1 MKKRPL
7 CCMCLVLFIIQS
19 LLLFWGGGQSQERLP
34 ADSIFQNEEEREV
47 VLQGQVYQKTNTS
60 KNQILYLKNNSIKS
74 RKESF
79 YESKII
85 VYDKTFQE
93 IEIGKTVKLR
103 GTAQKFDR
111 AHNPGNFD
119 QRQYYERQ
127 GIYGVVFSKEILRV
141 GGKVD
146 WLSERLY
153 RLKQSWK
160 EKLTEA
166 MGEKNGA
173 VLSAILLSEKKEMD
187 AEIKELY
194 QKTGIGHVLAI
205 SGLHISFI
213 GLSVY
218 HVFRKMGASYAA
230 AGIGAGS
237 LLFLYVLMIGCSVS
251 VVRAVIMLLI
261 RIGADMTGRVYD
273 MATALFFAGGVT
285 SLMQP
290 LYLVDAGF
298 LLSYGAVLGILMI
311 LPAVEKIFPCR
322 FKILKGI
329 YAGVGINMMLFPIL
343 LYFYFE
349 FPTYSLFLNILVL
362 PMMSW
367 VLGVGMAGSL
377 FFLIAPPIGTLLV
390 KVCGILLE
398 LFEWMSRLTG
408 KLPGARIV
416 FGQPAWWQIVIYYLF
431 LFFAVFFI
439 LQCEKKEMLRR
450 VRKMVWLLCPV
461 VWILFSAGHG
471 TKGKLCVTVID
482 VGQGDGI
489 LVRGPENGTYLIDGG
504 SSDIKEVGRY
514 RLEPFL
520 KSQGIGSLD
529 YVLVSHGDSD
539 HYSGVEEMIA
549 RQEFGVRIQNLVLP
563 ATYQK
568 EEALTKLAWLAK
580 ENGVHV
586 LVIYPEMKLQE
597 GGFEITC
604 IQPEKRF
611 AGEIGNASSMVLDLR
626 YKAFRMLCTGDVEE
640 IGEELLLEQ
649 VKEETYPVLKVAHH
663 GSKNSTKEE
672 LLNEIQP
679 EIALISAGKDNRYG
693 HPHQETLERLRKI
706 GAAVYSTVECGA
718 ITVKSDGNTVSVEGF
733 H

>member
-7 CCMCLVLFIIQS
+7 CCMCLVLFIVQS
-19 LLLFWGGGQSQERLP
+19 LLLFFGGGQSKERLP
-34 ADSIFQNEEEREV
+34 ADSIFQNEEEQEIF
-47 VLQGQVYQKTNTS
+47 LQGRVYRKTNTS

-93 IEIGKTVKLR
+93 IEIGKNVKLC

-141 GGKVD
+141 DGKED

-160 EKLTEA
+160 EKLTEVI
-166 MGEKNGA
+166 GEKNGA
-173 VLSAILLSEKKEMD
+173 VLSAILLNEKKEMD

-218 HVFRKMGASYAA
+218 HVFRKMGASYIV

-290 LYLVDAGF
+290 LYLIDAGF
-298 LLSYGAVLGILMI
+298 LMSYGAVLGILII

-329 YAGVGINMMLFPIL
+329 YAGIGINMMLFPIL

-367 VLGVGMAGSL
+367 VLGFGMAGSL
-377 FFLIAPPIGTLLV
+377 FLLIVPLIGTLLV

-398 LFEWMSRLTG
+398 LFEWISRLTG

-431 LFFAVFFI
+431 LFLTVFFI

-450 VRKMVWLLCPV
+450 MRKMVWLLCPV
-461 VWILFSAGHG
+461 VWILFSVGHG

-482 VGQGDGI
+482 VGREMESLFGD
-489 LVRGPENGTYLIDGG
+489 R
-504 SSDIKEVGRY
+504 K
-514 RLEPFL
+514 
-520 KSQGIGSLD
+520 
-529 YVLVSHGDSD
+529 
-539 HYSGVEEMIA
+539 M
-549 RQEFGVRIQNLVLP
+549 
-563 ATYQK
+563 
-568 EEALTKLAWLAK
+568 
-580 ENGVHV
+580 
-586 LVIYPEMKLQE
+586 
-597 GGFEITC
+597 
-604 IQPEKRF
+604 
-611 AGEIGNASSMVLDLR
+611 
-626 YKAFRMLCTGDVEE
+626 
-640 IGEELLLEQ
+640 
-649 VKEETYPVLKVAHH
+649 AH
-663 GSKNSTKEE
+663 
-672 LLNEIQP
+672 I
-679 EIALISAGKDNRYG
+679 
-693 HPHQETLERLRKI
+693 
-706 GAAVYSTVECGA
+706 
-718 ITVKSDGNTVSVEGF
+718 
-733 H
+733 